1 MKFHQKNYKWNT
13 FLDLR
18 NNEKDFL
25 DSSVVII
32 PIGYDG
38 TASYKQGSKYGPSAI
53 INSSV
58 ELENY
63 DIEMEKDIS
72 ETGIFTT
79 PEISPLASDPKDM
92 ILKIETTIDNLKL
105 KKQITGTIGGDH
117 SVTIGSVKSTIK
129 RFPDLSILYLD
140 AHADL
145 RDTYMGT
152 KWGHASVARRLK
164 SLCKVVQIGVRSI
177 SSEEINFISKS
188 KSENEIFFWDN
199 TKDNLQETIDSALK
213 QLSNQVYISID
224 LDVLDPSIMS
234 AVGNPVPGGMNW
246 EEINSIIKQ
255 TSQHHSIVGFDVTEL
270 SPNEGP
276 ESCSFTAAK
285 LIYKL
290 IGFATEKNKKLQK

>member
-32 PIGYDG
+32 PIPYDG
-38 TASYKQGSKYGPSAI
+38 TASYKSGARHAPRAI
-53 INSSV
+53 INSSI
-58 ELENY
+58 ELETY
-63 DIEMEKDIS
+63 DIEIQKDIS
-72 ETGIFTT
+72 EKGIFTT

-92 ILKIETTIDNLKL
+92 LLKIETTIDNLKL

-117 SVTIGSVKSTIK
+117 SVTIGSVKSVIK

-177 SSEEINFISKS
+177 SSEEINYISKS

-234 AVGNPVPGGMNW
+234 AVGNPEPGGMNW
-246 EEINSIIKQ
+246 EEINLIIKQ
-255 TSQHHSIVGFDVTEL
+255 TAQNHSIVGFDVTEL

-290 IGFATEKNKKLQK
+290 IGFATEKNKKL

>member
-1 MKFHQKNYKWNT
+1 MKFHQKNFKWNT
-13 FLDLR
+13 FLDLQ
-18 NNEKDFL
+18 NDKKDFL
-25 DSSVVII
+25 DCSVVII

-38 TASYKQGSKYGPSAI
+38 TASYKPGAKYGPNAI

-63 DIEMEKDIS
+63 DIEMKKDIT

-79 PEISPLASDPKDM
+79 PEISPLASDPKEM
-92 ILKIETTIDNLKL
+92 LLKIETTIDNLKL
-105 KKQITGTIGGDH
+105 KNQITGIIGGDH
-117 SVTIGSVKSTIK
+117 SVTIGSVKSAIK

-164 SLCKVVQIGVRSI
+164 SICKVVQLGVRSI
-177 SSEEINFISKS
+177 SSEEVNFISKS
-188 KSENEIFFWDN
+188 KSENEIYYWDR
-199 TKDNLQETIDSALK
+199 TKNNLQEDIDSALS

-234 AVGNPVPGGMNW
+234 AVGNPVPGGINW
-246 EEINSIIKQ
+246 EEINSIFKQ
-255 TSQHHSIVGFDVTEL
+255 TAQHHSIVGFDVTEL

-290 IGFATEKNKKLQK
+290 IGFATEKNNNKL

>member
-1 MKFHQKNYKWNT
+1 MKFHQKNFKWNT
-13 FLDLR
+13 FLDLQ
-18 NNEKDFL
+18 NDEKDF
-25 DSSVVII
+25 SSCSVVII

-38 TASYKQGSKYGPSAI
+38 TASYKPGAKYGPNAI

-63 DIEMEKDIS
+63 DIEMEKDIT

-79 PEISPLASDPKDM
+79 PEISPLASDPKEM
-92 ILKIETTIDNLKL
+92 LLKIETTIDNLKL
-105 KKQITGTIGGDH
+105 KNQITGIIGGDH
-117 SVTIGSVKSTIK
+117 SVTIGSVKSAIK

-164 SLCKVVQIGVRSI
+164 SICKVVQLGVRSI
-177 SSEEINFISKS
+177 SSEEVNFISKS
-188 KSENEIFFWDN
+188 KSENEIYYWDR
-199 TKDNLQETIDSALK
+199 TKNNLQEDIDSALS

-234 AVGNPVPGGMNW
+234 AVGNPVPGGINW

-255 TSQHHSIVGFDVTEL
+255 TAQHHSIIGFDVTEL

-290 IGFATEKNKKLQK
+290 IGFATEKSNNKL

>member
-32 PIGYDG
+32 PIPYDG
-38 TASYKQGSKYGPSAI
+38 TASYKSGARHAPRAI
-53 INSSV
+53 INSSI
-58 ELENY
+58 ELETY
-63 DIEMEKDIS
+63 DIEIQKDIS
-72 ETGIFTT
+72 EKGIFTT

-92 ILKIETTIDNLKL
+92 LLKIETTIDNLKL

-117 SVTIGSVKSTIK
+117 SVTIGSVKSVIK

-164 SLCKVVQIGVRSI
+164 SICKVVQIGVRSI
-177 SSEEINFISKS
+177 SSEEINYISKS

-234 AVGNPVPGGMNW
+234 AVGNPEPGGMNW
-246 EEINSIIKQ
+246 EEINLIIKQ
-255 TSQHHSIVGFDVTEL
+255 TAQNHSIVGFDVTEL

-290 IGFATEKNKKLQK
+290 IGFATEKNKKL

>member
-188 KSENEIFFWDN
+188 KSENEIFFWEN

-213 QLSNQVYISID
+213 QLSGQVYISID

-234 AVGNPVPGGMNW
+234 AVGNPEPGGMNW
-246 EEINSIIKQ
+246 EEIILIIKQ
-255 TSQHHSIVGFDVTEL
+255 TAQNHSIVGFDVTEL

-290 IGFATEKNKKLQK
+290 IGFATEKNKKL

>member
-1 MKFHQKNYKWNT
+1 MKFHQKNFKWNT
-13 FLDLR
+13 FLDLQ
-18 NNEKDFL
+18 NDKKDFL
-25 DSSVVII
+25 DCSVVII

-38 TASYKQGSKYGPSAI
+38 TASYKPGAKYGPNAI

-63 DIEMEKDIS
+63 DIEMKKDIT

-79 PEISPLASDPKDM
+79 PEISPLASDPKEM
-92 ILKIETTIDNLKL
+92 LLKIETTIDNLKL
-105 KKQITGTIGGDH
+105 KNQITGIIGGDH
-117 SVTIGSVKSTIK
+117 SVTIGSVKSAIK

-164 SLCKVVQIGVRSI
+164 SICKVVQLGVRSI
-177 SSEEINFISKS
+177 SSEEVNFISKS
-188 KSENEIFFWDN
+188 KSENEIYYWDR
-199 TKDNLQETIDSALK
+199 TKNNLQEDIDSALS

-234 AVGNPVPGGMNW
+234 AVGNPVPGGINW

-255 TSQHHSIVGFDVTEL
+255 TAQHHSIVGFDVTEL

-290 IGFATEKNKKLQK
+290 IGFATEKNNNKL

>member
-1 MKFHQKNYKWNT
+1 MKFHQKNFKWNT
-13 FLDLR
+13 FLDLQ
-18 NNEKDFL
+18 NDKKDFL
-25 DSSVVII
+25 DCSVVII

-38 TASYKQGSKYGPSAI
+38 TASYKPGAKYGPNAI

-63 DIEMEKDIS
+63 DIEMKKDIT

-79 PEISPLASDPKDM
+79 PEISPLASDPKEM
-92 ILKIETTIDNLKL
+92 LLKIETTIDNLKL
-105 KKQITGTIGGDH
+105 KNQITGIIGGDH
-117 SVTIGSVKSTIK
+117 SVTIGSVKSAIK

-164 SLCKVVQIGVRSI
+164 SICKVVQLGVRSI
-177 SSEEINFISKS
+177 SSEEVNFISKS
-188 KSENEIFFWDN
+188 KSENEIYYWDR
-199 TKDNLQETIDSALK
+199 TKNNLQEDIDSALS

-234 AVGNPVPGGMNW
+234 AVGNPVPGGINW

-255 TSQHHSIVGFDVTEL
+255 TAQHHSIVGFDVTEL
-270 SPNEGP
+270 SPNECP

-290 IGFATEKNKKLQK
+290 IGFATEKNNNKL

>member
-32 PIGYDG
+32 PIPYDG
-38 TASYKQGSKYGPSAI
+38 TASYKSGARHAPRAI
-53 INSSV
+53 INSSI
-58 ELENY
+58 ELETY
-63 DIEMEKDIS
+63 DIEIQKDIS
-72 ETGIFTT
+72 EKGIFTT

-92 ILKIETTIDNLKL
+92 LLKIETTIDNLKL

-117 SVTIGSVKSTIK
+117 SVTIGSVKSVIK

-164 SLCKVVQIGVRSI
+164 SICKVVQIGVRSI

-234 AVGNPVPGGMNW
+234 AVGNPEPGGMNW
-246 EEINSIIKQ
+246 EEINLIIKQ
-255 TSQHHSIVGFDVTEL
+255 TAQNHSIVGFDVTEL

-290 IGFATEKNKKLQK
+290 IGFATEKNKKL

>member
-1 MKFHQKNYKWNT
+1 MKFHQKNFKWNT
-13 FLDLR
+13 FLDLQ
-18 NNEKDFL
+18 NDEKDFS
-25 DSSVVII
+25 DCSVVII

-38 TASYKQGSKYGPSAI
+38 TASYKPGAKYGPNAI

-63 DIEMEKDIS
+63 DIEMRKDIT

-79 PEISPLASDPKDM
+79 PEISPLASDPKEM
-92 ILKIETTIDNLKL
+92 LLKIETTIDNLKL
-105 KKQITGTIGGDH
+105 KNQITGIIGGDH

-164 SLCKVVQIGVRSI
+164 SICKVVQLGVRSI
-177 SSEEINFISKS
+177 SSEEVNFISKS
-188 KSENEIFFWDN
+188 KSENEIYYWDR
-199 TKDNLQETIDSALK
+199 TKNNLQEDIDSALS

-234 AVGNPVPGGMNW
+234 AVGNPVPGGINW

-255 TSQHHSIVGFDVTEL
+255 TAQHHSIVGFDVTEL

-290 IGFATEKNKKLQK
+290 IGFATEKNKKL

>member
-1 MKFHQKNYKWNT
+1 MKFHQKNFKWNT
-13 FLDLR
+13 FLDLQ
-18 NNEKDFL
+18 NDEKDF
-25 DSSVVII
+25 SGCSVVII

-38 TASYKQGSKYGPSAI
+38 TASYKPGAKYGPNAI

-63 DIEMEKDIS
+63 DIEMEKDIT

-79 PEISPLASDPKDM
+79 PEISPLASDPKEM
-92 ILKIETTIDNLKL
+92 LLKIETTIDNLKL
-105 KKQITGTIGGDH
+105 KNQITGIIGGDH
-117 SVTIGSVKSTIK
+117 SVTIGSVKSAIK

-145 RDTYMGT
+145 RDIYMGT

-164 SLCKVVQIGVRSI
+164 SICKVVQLGVRSI
-177 SSEEINFISKS
+177 SSEEVNFISKS
-188 KSENEIFFWDN
+188 KSENEIYYWDR
-199 TKDNLQETIDSALK
+199 TKNNLQEDIDSALS

-224 LDVLDPSIMS
+224 LAVLDPSIMS

-246 EEINSIIKQ
+246 EEINLIIQQ
-255 TSQHHSIVGFDVTEL
+255 TAQNHSIVGFDVTEL

-290 IGFATEKNKKLQK
+290 IGFATEKNNNKL

>member
-1 MKFHQKNYKWNT
+1 MKFHQKNFKWNT
-13 FLDLR
+13 FLDLQ
-18 NNEKDFL
+18 NDEKDF
-25 DSSVVII
+25 SSCSVVII

-38 TASYKQGSKYGPSAI
+38 TASYKPGAKYGPNAI

-63 DIEMEKDIS
+63 DIEMKKDIT

-79 PEISPLASDPKDM
+79 PEISPLASDPKEM
-92 ILKIETTIDNLKL
+92 LLKIETTIDNLKL
-105 KKQITGTIGGDH
+105 KNQITGIIGGDH
-117 SVTIGSVKSTIK
+117 SVTIGSVKSAIK

-164 SLCKVVQIGVRSI
+164 SICKVVQLGVRSI
-177 SSEEINFISKS
+177 SSEEVNFISKS
-188 KSENEIFFWDN
+188 KSENEIYYWDR
-199 TKDNLQETIDSALK
+199 TKNNLQEDIDSALS

-234 AVGNPVPGGMNW
+234 AVGNPVPGGINW

-255 TSQHHSIVGFDVTEL
+255 TAQHHSIVGFDVTEL

-290 IGFATEKNKKLQK
+290 IGFATEKNNNKL

>member
-1 MKFHQKNYKWNT
+1 MKFHQKNFKWNT
-13 FLDLR
+13 FLDLQ
-18 NNEKDFL
+18 NDKKDFL
-25 DSSVVII
+25 DCSVVII

-38 TASYKQGSKYGPSAI
+38 TASYKPGAKYGPNAI

-63 DIEMEKDIS
+63 DIEMKKDIT

-79 PEISPLASDPKDM
+79 PEISPLASDPKEM
-92 ILKIETTIDNLKL
+92 LLKIETTIDNLKL
-105 KKQITGTIGGDH
+105 KNQITGIIGGDH
-117 SVTIGSVKSTIK
+117 SVTIGSVKSAIK

-164 SLCKVVQIGVRSI
+164 SICKVVQLGVRSI
-177 SSEEINFISKS
+177 SSEEVNFISKS
-188 KSENEIFFWDN
+188 KSENEIYYWDR
-199 TKDNLQETIDSALK
+199 TKNNLQEDIDSALS

-234 AVGNPVPGGMNW
+234 AVGNPVPGGINW

-255 TSQHHSIVGFDVTEL
+255 TAQHHSIVGLDVTEL

-290 IGFATEKNKKLQK
+290 IGFATEKNNNKL

>member
-1 MKFHQKNYKWNT
+1 MKFHQKNFKWNT
-13 FLDLR
+13 FLDLQ
-18 NNEKDFL
+18 NDKKDFL
-25 DSSVVII
+25 DCSVVII

-38 TASYKQGSKYGPSAI
+38 TASYKPGAKYGPNAI

-63 DIEMEKDIS
+63 DIEMKKDIT

-79 PEISPLASDPKDM
+79 PEISPLASDPKEM
-92 ILKIETTIDNLKL
+92 LLKIETTIDNLKL
-105 KKQITGTIGGDH
+105 KNQITGIIGGDH
-117 SVTIGSVKSTIK
+117 SVTIGSVKSAIK
-129 RFPDLSILYLD
+129 RFPDLTILYLD

-164 SLCKVVQIGVRSI
+164 SICKVVQLGVRSI
-177 SSEEINFISKS
+177 SSEEVNFISKS
-188 KSENEIFFWDN
+188 KSENEIYYWDR
-199 TKDNLQETIDSALK
+199 TKNNLQEDIDSALS

-234 AVGNPVPGGMNW
+234 AVGNPVPGGINW

-255 TSQHHSIVGFDVTEL
+255 TAQHHSIVGFDVTEL

-290 IGFATEKNKKLQK
+290 IGFATEKNNNKL

>member
-1 MKFHQKNYKWNT
+1 MKFHQKNFKWNT
-13 FLDLR
+13 FLDLQ
-18 NNEKDFL
+18 NDKKDFL
-25 DSSVVII
+25 DCSVVII

-38 TASYKQGSKYGPSAI
+38 TASYKPGAKYGPNAI

-63 DIEMEKDIS
+63 DIEMKKDIT

-79 PEISPLASDPKDM
+79 PEISPLASDPKEM
-92 ILKIETTIDNLKL
+92 LLKIETTIDNLKL
-105 KKQITGTIGGDH
+105 KNQITGIIGGDH
-117 SVTIGSVKSTIK
+117 SVTIGSVKSVIK

-164 SLCKVVQIGVRSI
+164 SICKVVQLGVRSI
-177 SSEEINFISKS
+177 SSEEVNFISKS
-188 KSENEIFFWDN
+188 KSENEIYYWDR
-199 TKDNLQETIDSALK
+199 TKNNLQEDIDSALS

-234 AVGNPVPGGMNW
+234 AVGNPVPGGINW

-255 TSQHHSIVGFDVTEL
+255 TAQHHSIVGFDVTEL

-290 IGFATEKNKKLQK
+290 IGFATEKNNNKL

>member
-63 DIEMEKDIS
+63 DIEMKKDIS

-92 ILKIETTIDNLKL
+92 LLKIETTIDNLKL

-164 SLCKVVQIGVRSI
+164 SICKVVQIGVRSI
-177 SSEEINFISKS
+177 SSEEINFI
-188 KSENEIFFWDN
+188 
-199 TKDNLQETIDSALK
+199 
-213 QLSNQVYISID
+213 
-224 LDVLDPSIMS
+224 
-234 AVGNPVPGGMNW
+234 
-246 EEINSIIKQ
+246 
-255 TSQHHSIVGFDVTEL
+255 
-270 SPNEGP
+270 
-276 ESCSFTAAK
+276 
-285 LIYKL
+285 
-290 IGFATEKNKKLQK
+290 

>member
-63 DIEMEKDIS
+63 DIEMKKDIS

-234 AVGNPVPGGMNW
+234 AVGNPEPGGMNW

-255 TSQHHSIVGFDVTEL
+255 TAQNHSIVGFDVTEL

-290 IGFATEKNKKLQK
+290 IGFATEKNKKL

>member
-53 INSSV
+53 INSSI

-234 AVGNPVPGGMNW
+234 AVGNPEPGGMNW

-255 TSQHHSIVGFDVTEL
+255 TAQNHSIVGFDVTEL

-290 IGFATEKNKKLQK
+290 IGFATEKNKKL

>member
-1 MKFHQKNYKWNT
+1 MKFHQKNFKWNT
-13 FLDLR
+13 FLDLQ
-18 NNEKDFL
+18 NDKKDFL
-25 DSSVVII
+25 DCSVVII

-38 TASYKQGSKYGPSAI
+38 TASYKPGAKYGPNAI

-63 DIEMEKDIS
+63 DIEMKKDIT

-79 PEISPLASDPKDM
+79 PEISPLASDPKEM
-92 ILKIETTIDNLKL
+92 LLKIETTIDNLKL
-105 KKQITGTIGGDH
+105 KNQITGIIGGDH
-117 SVTIGSVKSTIK
+117 SVTIGSVKSAIK

-164 SLCKVVQIGVRSI
+164 SICKVVQLGVRSI
-177 SSEEINFISKS
+177 SSEEVNFISKS
-188 KSENEIFFWDN
+188 KSENEIYYWDR
-199 TKDNLQETIDSALK
+199 TKNNLQEDIDSALS

-234 AVGNPVPGGMNW
+234 AVGNPVPGGINW
-246 EEINSIIKQ
+246 EEINLIIKQ
-255 TSQHHSIVGFDVTEL
+255 TAQHHSIVGFDVTEL

-290 IGFATEKNKKLQK
+290 IGFATEKNNNKL

>member
-234 AVGNPVPGGMNW
+234 AVGNPEPGGMNW

-255 TSQHHSIVGFDVTEL
+255 TAQNHSIVGFDVTEL

-290 IGFATEKNKKLQK
+290 IGFATEKNKKL

>member
-63 DIEMEKDIS
+63 DIEMKKDIS

-234 AVGNPVPGGMNW
+234 AVGNPEPGGMNW
-246 EEINSIIKQ
+246 EEINLIIKQ
-255 TSQHHSIVGFDVTEL
+255 TAQNHSIVGFDVTEL

-290 IGFATEKNKKLQK
+290 IGFATEKNKKL

>member
-1 MKFHQKNYKWNT
+1 MKFHQKNFKWNT
-13 FLDLR
+13 FLDLQ
-18 NNEKDFL
+18 NDKKDFL
-25 DSSVVII
+25 DCSVVII

-38 TASYKQGSKYGPSAI
+38 TASYKPGAKYGPNAI

-63 DIEMEKDIS
+63 DIEMKKDIT

-79 PEISPLASDPKDM
+79 PEISPLASDPKEM
-92 ILKIETTIDNLKL
+92 LLKIETTIDNLKL
-105 KKQITGTIGGDH
+105 KNQITGIIGGDH
-117 SVTIGSVKSTIK
+117 SVTIGSVKSAIK

-164 SLCKVVQIGVRSI
+164 SICKVVQLGVRSI
-177 SSEEINFISKS
+177 SSEEVNFISKS
-188 KSENEIFFWDN
+188 KSENEIYYWDR
-199 TKDNLQETIDSALK
+199 TKNNLQEDIDSALS

-224 LDVLDPSIMS
+224 LDVLAPSIMS
-234 AVGNPVPGGMNW
+234 AVGNPVPGGINW

-255 TSQHHSIVGFDVTEL
+255 TAQHHSIVGFDVTEL

-290 IGFATEKNKKLQK
+290 IGFATEKNNNKL